1 MAKDPNEL
9 NLVPA
14 IKEVE
19 AQIRKIK
26 AEYSKKLQPY
36 EDSLEQLRKIN
47 TACERCNGVG
57 KVLRPRACAEDDPP
71 DPNDP
76 CDWNKCDECKG
87 TGLAHWSSYALHK
100 KATISDCEHASY
112 DLLKDGQLT
121 GVAINV
127 KKQCFG

>member
-36 EDSLEQLRKIN
+36 EDSLEHLRKIN

-76 CDWNKCDECKG
+76 RDWNKCDECHG
-87 TGLAHWSSYALHK
+87 TGFAPYYAPVFKRSSHL
-100 KATISDCEHASY
+100 SDME
-112 DLLKDGQLT
+112 DLP
-121 GVAINV
+121 
-127 KKQCFG
+127 